1 MCAGVLNG
9 LRCQGTPAA
18 DARIVFYGAGSSAVG
33 VAETI
38 AAAVAADAGIPVAQA
53 RTAIWMV
60 DSKGLIT
67 TTRGDALAPHKVAF
81 ARTDGAP
88 DMKQAR
94 GGGGGGGVCV
104 GPGRRWVGARQPEH
118 PPLSTIHRYQSYPCV
133 PFNRSCKR

>member
-94 GGGGGGGVCV
+94 GGGGGGGLVCGAGPAV
-104 GPGRRWVGARQPEH
+104 GWRAPTRTPAALDDPSIPIVPMR
-118 PPLSTIHRYQSYPCV
+118 TI
-133 PFNRSCKR
+133 